1 MIETKEAGVEPARHT
16 CVRLTGFE
24 VRAPT
29 WNQRLNGYFRAFCGV
44 LGRVGGPKRVPISA
58 GLYVAR

>member
-24 VRAPT
+24 VRSCK
-29 WNQRLNGYFRAFCGV
+29 WNQQLKSYFRAFCG
-44 LGRVGGPKRVPISA
+44 LFPRVGGPKRVPISA

>member
-24 VRAPT
+24 VRRSR
-29 WNQRLNGYFRAFCGV
+29 WNVLKYVELRAF
-44 LGRVGGPKRVPISA
+44 
-58 GLYVAR
+58 